1 MTDLVAEF
9 ERASDLAAA
18 IRSCREAGLRALEA
32 FTPWQAHDVQE
43 ALRLPR
49 SRIPRWCFAGGLA
62 GGVAGYA
69 IQWWTNAVAWPL
81 DVGGRPLHSAP
92 AWIPATFEGTVMG
105 ASLCTAIALLAAA
118 RLPRLW
124 QPVFEVEGFERAS
137 IDRFFLRVAAD
148 QPGFER
154 HHVTELLLRARALRV
169 RDLPELEP

>member
-1 MTDLVAEF
+1 MADLVAEF
-9 ERASDLAAA
+9 ADAESLLRAIEKLQG
-18 IRSCREAGLRALEA
+18 AGLRALEA

-137 IDRFFLRVAAD
+137 IDRFFLRVGGTQSGAD
-148 QPGFER
+148 EGR
-154 HHVTELLLRARALRV
+154 ALRILHEARALRTSEV
-169 RDLPELEP
+169 ER